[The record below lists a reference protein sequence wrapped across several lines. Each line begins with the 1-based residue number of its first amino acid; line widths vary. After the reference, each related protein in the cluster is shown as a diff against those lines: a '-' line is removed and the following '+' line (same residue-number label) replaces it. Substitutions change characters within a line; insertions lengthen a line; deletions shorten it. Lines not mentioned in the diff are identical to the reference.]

1 MNVVWGGS
9 TLSRRGFVD
18 RSGCVYK
25 LQATPRCAMFMHN
38 RVQFAMLEQLNFISR
53 QYLTPISNA
62 DYIFRDFYDYK
73 LLSTVRSLQSNRL
86 ITGLFGKVFRG
97 VGIRKI

>member
-1 MNVVWGGS
+1 
-9 TLSRRGFVD
+9 
-18 RSGCVYK
+18 
-25 LQATPRCAMFMHN
+25 
-38 RVQFAMLEQLNFISR
+38 MLEQLNFISR

-97 VGIRKI
+97 VGIRKIWVKMKLTKKVITCSKVLS